1 VRRALLAG
9 AVLLLA
15 GCGGGQDTG
24 AGSTSSAGPSSSD
37 ASSAPSSDPSSAPT
51 SGPAA
56 TPTAVGGT
64 ALTVVVDPDGTG
76 EAVVVGTLTCDPT
89 AGDVADPAAA
99 CAQVAAVGT
108 AGFAAPDPGAVCT
121 QQFDGPQTATVS
133 GTVAGQPVDASFS
146 RTDGCAISRWD
157 ALSELLSTTR

>member
-1 VRRALLAG
+1 MLLAG

-15 GCGGGQDTG
+15 GCGGGQGTG
-24 AGSTSSAGPSSSD
+24 ATATTSSGTSSPAGT
-37 ASSAPSSDPSSAPT
+37 ASPAGTSAPSSAPT
-51 SGPAA
+51 A

-89 AGDVADPAAA
+89 AGDVPDPAAA
-99 CAQVAAVGT
+99 CTQVAAVGP

-121 QQFDGPQTATVS
+121 QQYDGPQTATVS

>member
-24 AGSTSSAGPSSSD
+24 AGATTSAGPSSS
-37 ASSAPSSDPSSAPT
+37 AGTPAPSSAPT
-51 SGPAA
+51 ATPTP

-64 ALTVVVDPDGTG
+64 ALTVAVDPDGTG

-89 AGDVADPAAA
+89 AGDVPDPAAA

-121 QQFDGPQTATVS
+121 QQYDGPQTATVS

>member
-1 VRRALLAG
+1 MRRALLAG

-24 AGSTSSAGPSSSD
+24 AGSTTSSGAASPS
-37 ASSAPSSDPSSAPT
+37 ASSSAPT
-51 SGPAA
+51 SAPGTSTA

-89 AGDVADPAAA
+89 AGDVPDPAAA
-99 CAQVAAVGT
+99 CAQVAAAGT
-108 AGFAAPDPGAVCT
+108 DGFAATDPGAVCT
-121 QQFDGPQTATVS
+121 QQSDGPQTATVS

-146 RTDGCAISRWD
+146 RNDGCEISRWD
-157 ALSELLSTTR
+157 ALSQLLSTTR

>member
-1 VRRALLAG
+1 MRRALLVGVA
-9 AVLLLA
+9 LLLA
-15 GCGGGQDTG
+15 GCGGGGDQAAAPT
-24 AGSTSSAGPSSSD
+24 TSSSAP
-37 ASSAPSSDPSSAPT
+37 SSAPSSD
-51 SGPAA
+51 A

-76 EAVVVGTLTCDPT
+76 ESVVVGTLSCDPT
-89 AGDVADPAAA
+89 GGDVPDPAAA
-99 CAQVAAVGT
+99 CAQVAAVGP

-121 QQFDGPQTATVS
+121 QQYDGPQTATVS

-157 ALSELLSTTR
+157 ALSALLSTTR